1 MRALVGMSGYAYK
14 EWKGTLY
21 PADLKA
27 SDMLG
32 YYAGR
37 FSTVEI
43 NNTFYRLP
51 KESVVVSW
59 AEQVPDAFTFVL
71 KASRRITHFKRLK
84 DAGDELAYLLQVSSA
99 LGTKRGPTFFQ
110 LPPNMKKDLPRLE
123 HFLALLPEGWP
134 AAFEFRHESWFDDEV
149 YSALSARGVALCVA
163 DTDEGATPLVATTD
177 WGHFRLRRSAYDDGR
192 LQEWADRIAEQSWNE
207 AYVFLKHDDGVNPL
221 HAARLT
227 ELLEP

>member
-1 MRALVGMSGYAYK
+1 MRARVGMSGYAYK
-14 EWKGTLY
+14 EWKGSLY
-21 PADLKA
+21 PADLTA
-27 SDMLG
+27 ADMLA
-32 YYAGR
+32 YYAAR

-59 AEQVPDAFTFVL
+59 AEQVPDTFTFVL

-84 DAGDELAYLLQVSSA
+84 DAGDELSYLVQVSSA

-123 HFLALLPEGWP
+123 GFLALLPEGWP

-149 YSALSARGVALCVA
+149 YAALGARGLALCVA
-163 DTDEGATPLVATTD
+163 DTDEGATPLVGTTD
-177 WGHFRLRRSAYDDGR
+177 WGYFRLRRSAYDDGR
-192 LQEWADRIAEQSWNE
+192 LQEWADRISGQSWRE

-221 HAARLT
+221 HATRLA
-227 ELLEP
+227 ELLGP